1 MPKQDKNL
9 TVREVTPLPEVFVK
23 YRALSKVLE
32 EIDPQGETIK
42 VEYVFNQPVLVTSIE
57 KRHGSFGDFLYV
69 RFIDEHG
76 VLRNMSIGS
85 AAIMQKLGKVA
96 DQLPLVCRFYQVE
109 GGEYGRYF
117 DVE

>member
-1 MPKQDKNL
+1 MTKKTEAL
-9 TVREVTPLPEVFVK
+9 TVREATPLPEVFTK
-23 YRALSKVLE
+23 YRVLSKVLE

-42 VEYVFNQPVLVTSIE
+42 VEYMFNQPVLVVSIE

-69 RFIDEHG
+69 RFTDEQG
-76 VLRNMSIGS
+76 VLHNMSIGS
-85 AAIMQKLGKVA
+85 AAIVQKLSKVA
-96 DQLPLVCRFYQVE
+96 DQLPLVCHFFQVE

>member
-1 MPKQDKNL
+1 MPKSEKGL
-9 TVREVTPLPEVFVK
+9 TVRGATPLPEVFSK
-23 YRALSKVLE
+23 YRVLSKVLE

-42 VEYVFNQPVLVTSIE
+42 VEYMFNQPVLVTSIE

-69 RFIDEHG
+69 RFTDEQG

-85 AAIMQKLGKVA
+85 AAIVQKLGKAV
-96 DQLPLVCRFYQVE
+96 DQLPLVCHFFQVE